1 MEKLQLKYLLE
12 KPFGKN
18 KSARYGTH
26 PPEIMSLLP
35 MPTRGYKAL
44 MISLALYLLVAPLS
58 TFNTIALLGLVHG
71 RLPLVQLGISIPMII
86 FAIIAGRDIGKHCLA
101 NANCNRTRRWL
112 WTYPSP
118 SGERGSAIKSIIR
131 IIRKLVIP
139 SPPSALSHPP
149 HPSIFVNNRFPEGDS
164 AREGRPCACPLG

>member
-1 MEKLQLKYLLE
+1 
-12 KPFGKN
+12 
-18 KSARYGTH
+18 
-26 PPEIMSLLP
+26 

-112 WTYPSP
+112 WTAGFYVIGPP
-118 SGERGSAIKSIIR
+118 ALYLYYRRHWVARG
-131 IIRKLVIP
+131 
-139 SPPSALSHPP
+139 
-149 HPSIFVNNRFPEGDS
+149 
-164 AREGRPCACPLG
+164 